1 MIPKSFIQDVRARV
15 DIVDLI
21 NKYVPLKK
29 AGANYAACCPFHN
42 EKTPSFTVSPTKQF
56 YHCFGC
62 GAHGTAIDFLMEYQ
76 GMDFVDAVK
85 ELAASMGMQVPEDRA
100 YQGDSAGQDSFLRQ
114 RLSERMN
121 KAQTFYKNAL
131 RKNECAMTYLKN
143 RGLSGEVAA
152 RFGIGYAPEGWQAL
166 QAVFTDYASAEML
179 ETGLVIDGD
188 SGRRYDR
195 FRARIM
201 FPIIN
206 AKDEVIGFGGRVLDQ
221 GEPKYLNS
229 PETKLFIKGQE
240 LFGLPQAQ
248 KALRDEN
255 CAIVVE
261 GYMDVVALSQ
271 HGVGN
276 VVAAL
281 GTATTSTHIQKLLRL
296 VDRIVFCFDG
306 DVAGRKAAFR
316 ALENALE
323 VLPDNK
329 TLAFALYEKQED
341 PDSFIRK
348 NGKEAFM
355 RLIANAEPLSDFLRN
370 ELRARYTSLLNDPEE
385 KKRLIVDEAK
395 PLLSKVTAPLLRQQ
409 LVMQVADDN
418 GFSKAEVEQLCGIRS
433 AVRSAPPKAPRQ
445 APSLARILLRL
456 VLQKPERAA
465 EVPLEQLPIGA
476 ERKMLET
483 IAGSL
488 ALLPPEPDYAQLRE
502 QLRGDERL
510 SELDVLAGE
519 LISMKLDETATVSD
533 EEFRAAVAQLQV
545 ADHKAEF
552 ARLQTQARQFGVMGM
567 SAEEKERYLALL
579 ARKQTPEL

>member
-21 NKYVPLKK
+21 NEYVPLKK

-76 GMDFVDAVK
+76 GMAFVDAVK

-100 YQGDSAGQDSFLRQ
+100 YQGDSAGQDSHLRQ

-131 RKNECAMTYLKN
+131 KKNERAIAYLKN
-143 RGLSGEVAA
+143 RGLSGEIAA
-152 RFGIGYAPEGWQAL
+152 KFGIGYAPEGWQAL
-166 QAVFTDYASAEML
+166 QAVFADYASAEML
-179 ETGLVIDGD
+179 ETGLVIEGEH
-188 SGRRYDR
+188 GGRYDR
-195 FRARIM
+195 FRDRIM

-206 AKDEVIGFGGRVLDQ
+206 VKNEIIGFGGRVLDQ

-229 PETKLFIKGQE
+229 PETKLFVKGQE
-240 LFGLPQAQ
+240 LFGLPQARQ
-248 KALRDEN
+248 ALRDEN

-281 GTATTSTHIQKLLRL
+281 GTATTSTHIQKLLRQ

-306 DVAGRKAAFR
+306 DAAGRKAAFR

-348 NGKEAFM
+348 NGKEAFTG
-355 RLIANAEPLSDFLRN
+355 LIANAEPLSDFLRN
-370 ELRARYTSLLNDPEE
+370 ELRARYTSLLNNPEE

-395 PLLSKVTAPLLRQQ
+395 PLLTKVVAPLLRQQ

-433 AVRSAPPKAPRQ
+433 AVRFAPPKAPRQ

-456 VLQKPERAA
+456 VLQKPQRAA

-483 IAGSL
+483 IAQSL

-502 QLRGDERL
+502 QLRGDARL
-510 SELDVLAGE
+510 RELDVLAGE
-519 LISMKLDETATVSD
+519 LISMKLDEAEAVSD
-533 EEFRAAVAQLQV
+533 AEFKAVVEKLQV
-545 ADHKAEF
+545 ADDKAEF
-552 ARLQTQARQFGVMGM
+552 ARLQAQARQFGANGM
-567 SAEEKERYLALL
+567 SAEEKERYLTLL
-579 ARKQTPEL
+579 ARKTKS